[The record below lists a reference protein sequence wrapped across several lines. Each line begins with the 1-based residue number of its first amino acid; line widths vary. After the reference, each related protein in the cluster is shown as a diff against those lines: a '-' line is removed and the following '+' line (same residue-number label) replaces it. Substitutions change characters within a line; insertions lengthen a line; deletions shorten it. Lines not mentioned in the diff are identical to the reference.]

1 MMTIFEKSTSMT
13 RILAISMMFCVVV
26 GCEVKAFDVTAPNFE
41 VRDGSAVVSAIV
53 PTFSRGLIQ
62 RVELKITTADTSRL
76 RTVTRNM
83 NFPISG
89 GRLAVGKIADIPIG
103 VRRFTFRAFYT
114 TGSLRY
120 RGQADSVIVF
130 NQTSLI
136 TVNVDRVGGAVD
148 FVATIDLAALDD
160 TGLDSVGVVGLA
172 ATSVLDVLEIV
183 PDPIHPSLGLLPIFS
198 VRLGDRFIED
208 LTGLLTRVVTVKQI
222 PTGSRRFVAHLK
234 DLASNQT
241 VALADTVTVLVDTVK
256 TVAAVFNL
264 EPVGDPAVI
273 RAIFTQETLP
283 QDNSVVVVTPVF

>member
-1 MMTIFEKSTSMT
+1 MMTIFEISASAP
-13 RILAISMMFCVVV
+13 RILSAITVLSVVI
-26 GCEVKAFDVTAPNFE
+26 GCEVKPFE
-41 VRDGSAVVSAIV
+41 VLVPSFEIREGSAVVSVIV

-83 NFPISG
+83 NFPIPG
-89 GRLAVGKIADIPIG
+89 GRLAVGQVSDIPIG
-103 VRRFTFRAFYT
+103 VRKFTVRAFDT
-114 TGSLRY
+114 EGALRY
-120 RGQADSVIVF
+120 RGHADSIIAF

-136 TVNVDRVGGAVD
+136 TVSVDRIGGVAD
-148 FVATIDLAALDD
+148 FVATIDLASLEG

-198 VRLGDRFIED
+198 VRLGDRFVED
-208 LTGLLTRVVTVKQI
+208 LNGLLTRVVSVRQI
-222 PTGSRRFVAHLK
+222 PTGSRQFVAHLK

-241 VALADTVTVLVDTVK
+241 TALADTVIVMIDTVS
-256 TVAAVFNL
+256 TVDAVFNL
-264 EPVGDPAVI
+264 EPVGDPAAI

-283 QDNSVVVVTPVF
+283 QDNSVVVVNPVF

>member
-1 MMTIFEKSTSMT
+1 MMTIFEKSASAL
-13 RILAISMMFCVVV
+13 RALSVFGVLCVLI
-26 GCEVKAFDVTAPNFE
+26 GCEVKPFEVISPEFE
-41 VRDGSAVVSAIV
+41 VRKGSAVVSAIV

-83 NFPISG
+83 NFPIRG
-89 GRLAVGKIADIPIG
+89 GRLAVGQISDIPIG
-103 VRRFTFRAFYT
+103 VRRFTVRAFDT
-114 TGSLRY
+114 EGVLRY
-120 RGQADSVIVF
+120 RGQADSIIVF

-136 TVNVDRVGGAVD
+136 TVDVDRIGGVAD
-148 FVATIDLAALDD
+148 FIATVDLASLED

-172 ATSVLDVLEIV
+172 VTSVLDVLEIV

-198 VRLGDRFIED
+198 VRLGDRFVED
-208 LTGLLTRVVTVKQI
+208 LNGLLTRAVTVRQI

-241 VALADTVTVLVDTVK
+241 TALADTVTVVIDTLNTVD
-256 TVAAVFNL
+256 AVFRL
-264 EPVGDPAVI
+264 EPVGDPSVI